1 MVKNPLSSLRAAVAS
16 GNIALANDQSLFY
29 PTWDGDVR
37 AAHGTVMAANDANF
51 DAQFLAQPLQDY
63 IVGAP
68 EDEGLQAIL
77 DAICPSIP
85 VARSFTYRTHD
96 TAEQFQDDADTDADL
111 REIGGD
117 FAQVNRTGAQ
127 ADGRTDNKGL
137 VMILDNDQGGE
148 DQRVQERA
156 VVNLRSRLLRSE
168 VRRTI
173 AIIDGGATNTNSN
186 WGPSATKP
194 DPDTD
199 LLTDVDA
206 GGDARGVDSNIV
218 ILGGGA
224 RIKRK
229 KCFRSQ
235 LTSGSNASAAMSDQ
249 ELADFL
255 GVDKVVTIRNRR
267 QLTATT
273 KGKIVGDLTYSYY
286 VKSTAMPDDPSN
298 IKRFVSMTSS
308 GLYRVY
314 VIPKLKRTVVA
325 VELYSRIIKTSSLGI
340 NKRTVTYT

>member
-1 MVKNPLSSLRAAVAS
+1 MRNGLFSLKAAVAA

-29 PTWDGDVR
+29 PSFDGNV
-37 AAHGTVMAANDANF
+37 AFPHGTVQAANDANF

-68 EDEGLQAIL
+68 EDEGIQAIL

-85 VARSFTYRTHD
+85 VARSFTYRVHD
-96 TAEQFQDDADTDADL
+96 TAEQFQDDSDSDADI

-117 FAQVNRTGAQ
+117 FAQVKRTGTQ
-127 ADGRTDNKGL
+127 AEGRTDNKGL

-168 VRRTI
+168 LRRAI
-173 AIIDGGATNTNSN
+173 AVLDAGATNTASN
-186 WGPSATKP
+186 WGPSAVKP
-194 DPDTD
+194 DPDMD
-199 LLTDVDA
+199 MLTDVDA

-235 LTSGSNASAAMSDQ
+235 LTSGSNASAAMSDS
-249 ELADFL
+249 ELADML
-255 GVDKVVTIRNRR
+255 GVNRVVTIRNRR

-286 VKSTAMPDDPSN
+286 VNSTAMPDDPSN
-298 IKRFVSMTSS
+298 VKRFVTLTPS
-308 GLYRVY
+308 GLLRVY
-314 VIPKLKRTVVA
+314 VMSKLKRTIVA
-325 VELYSRIIKTSSLGI
+325 VEHYSRIVQTSSLGI
-340 NKRTVTYT
+340 NKRTVTFT

>member
-1 MVKNPLSSLRAAVAS
+1 MAKNPLTQLRAAVAS
-16 GNIALANDQSLFY
+16 GNIALANDQTLFY
-29 PTWDGDVR
+29 PAWQGDAS
-37 AAHGTVMAANDANF
+37 AAHGTVLAANDANF
-51 DAQFLAQPLQDY
+51 DAQYLSQPLQDY

-68 EDEGLQAIL
+68 EDEGLQAVL

-85 VARSFTYRTHD
+85 VSRSFTYRVHD

-117 FAQVNRTGAQ
+117 FAQVKRTGTQ
-127 ADGRTDNKGL
+127 AEGRTDNKGL

-148 DQRVQERA
+148 DQRIQERA

-168 VRRTI
+168 LRRVI
-173 AIIDGGATNTNSN
+173 ATLDGGATNTDSN

-194 DPDTD
+194 DPDVD

-218 ILGGGA
+218 IMGGGA

-235 LTSGSNASAAMSDQ
+235 LTSGSNASATMSDQ
-249 ELADFL
+249 DLADFL
-255 GVDKVVTIRNRR
+255 GVEKVVTIRNRR
-267 QLTATT
+267 QTTATT

-286 VKSTAMPDDPSN
+286 VRQAAMPDDPSN
-298 IKRFVSMTSS
+298 IKRFVTQTTSC
-308 GLYRVY
+308 LLRVY
-314 VIPKLKRTVVA
+314 IIPKLKRTVVA
-325 VELYSRIIKTSSLGI
+325 VEHYSRIVRTSSLGI
-340 NKRTVTYT
+340 NKRTITYT